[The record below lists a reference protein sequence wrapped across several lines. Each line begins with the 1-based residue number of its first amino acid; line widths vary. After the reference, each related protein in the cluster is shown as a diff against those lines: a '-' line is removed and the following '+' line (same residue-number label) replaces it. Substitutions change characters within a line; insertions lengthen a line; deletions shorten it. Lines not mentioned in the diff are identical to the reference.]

1 MLVAIQRAFET
12 AFHCFC
18 FMPPHSFQPSSAFSL
33 LTISISIYLCLV
45 LCIRQILQI
54 DHWQNM
60 LVPSC
65 YIYWKRTKTEL
76 AIVSDLSF
84 YSHLIASLS
93 PSFTKRKKNHF
104 VHSQETSNQY
114 WLYPSHESLFSWL
127 CNCFRHLEYF
137 FAGFSFWTQLNTHEH
152 PIKTVLF
159 L

>member
-33 LTISISIYLCLV
+33 LTISIYLCLV

-65 YIYWKRTKTEL
+65 YIYIGKEQK
-76 AIVSDLSF
+76 LSWRLF
-84 YSHLIASLS
+84 LIYHFIHISLHLFLHLS
-93 PSFTKRKKNHF
+93 PREKKNHF